1 MLNKRYYTNLFP
13 VEWIMISYLLLT
25 GIFII
30 IFSGRLEH
38 VFSHLI
44 LRVAILVI
52 ISIFAKTNAKW
63 NKSRAFIICRFYFPL
78 VLLGY
83 LYKETDYMNNLI
95 FVTDLDPLFANIE
108 EFIFGLQPSV
118 EFSRVMP
125 TEIFAELMYFGY
137 FAYYLMVLL
146 IPAYIYFKTGRQE
159 SEQLIFI
166 MINSFL
172 IYYLAFIFL
181 PVSGPQFYFED
192 TSNHLPG
199 GFVFG
204 SAIRFIQEVGE
215 AQTAAFPSSHAS
227 IYLMLTYI
235 IYKFA
240 RKLLIIAI
248 PIGFLLLLS
257 TVYIRA
263 HYIVDVLFAMLY
275 TPSLFIFS
283 DKLFT
288 RLSEFRKLKKI

>member
-1 MLNKRYYTNLFP
+1 
-13 VEWIMISYLLLT
+13 MISYLLLT